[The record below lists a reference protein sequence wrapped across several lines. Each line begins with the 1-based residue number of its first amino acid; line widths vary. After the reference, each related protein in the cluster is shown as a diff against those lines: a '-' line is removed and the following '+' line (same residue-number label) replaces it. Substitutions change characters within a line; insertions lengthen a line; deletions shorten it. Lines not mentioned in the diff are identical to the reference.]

1 MEEKDRPA
9 TVIVAILSDGEENSS
24 KMYGHRRIQDMIKL
38 QEDVYNWK
46 FLYLGANQDA
56 IATASSMGIA

>member
-1 MEEKDRPA
+1 
-9 TVIVAILSDGEENSS
+9 
-24 KMYGHRRIQDMIKL
+24 MIKL
-38 QEDVYNWK
+38 QKDVYNWK